1 MYYQIDTN
9 FWQNLEKE
17 TWRRNKLLL
26 NAIVAIIK
34 YISAYK

>member
-17 TWRRNKLLL
+17 AWRRNKLLL